1 MDLGKREQNSGYEK
15 VQLNMKDFQGEFL
28 SSERQGIRWQK
39 YRQPLGLAGRLDST
53 GMWLLGPRP

>member
-1 MDLGKREQNSGYEK
+1 MGKREQNSGYEK

-39 YRQPLGLAGRLDST
+39 YRQPLGPGWKT
-53 GMWLLGPRP
+53 GQHRYVAPWP